1 MLRAWTGRRPRDF
14 LSRHDAANGRPR
26 TGERVSTLAAPAHGP
41 GSAALVGNDRILAG
55 LVLGV
60 MSFWLFAQTM
70 LNVAPVVGGDLGVGA
85 GAMNAAVA
93 LTSLFAGIF
102 VVVMGGLAD
111 RVGRVRITR
120 IGFCLGIAGSLLVAL
135 TPEGA
140 LAPPVLL
147 SGRALQGLSAACIMP
162 ASLALLKAG
171 WDGAGRQRAVSMW
184 SIGTWGGAGL
194 CSLVGGLM
202 AENFGWRSIFWAAV
216 LVSVAGLLLLR
227 GTPESRAPAR
237 KGWTFDLPGVLA
249 FMVAMLALQVLVIQG
264 AALGWASPL
273 ALGLMAAAVVGAA
286 VFVLVERRSPHAFF
300 DFGLFRN
307 RTYAGATLSNFL
319 VNGAAG
325 TLVVSL
331 QLVQMGGGMD
341 AGQAGLL
348 TLGYAAAIIFFIRA
362 GEKLLQR
369 SGPRRPMVLGCAITA
384 LGIMLLMP
392 TQLHLEHYRAL
403 ALAGFTLFGLGLA
416 FYATPSTDAALSNL
430 PAGQGGAGSGIYKM
444 ASSLGAAFGVAVSA
458 AVFTGLSSGG
468 EGVGWLEAL
477 TTFAGRQDNVALRE
491 AAFVALG
498 CNLAMMAA
506 AIVAI
511 MLTIP
516 AGRGRAG

>member
-1 MLRAWTGRRPRDF
+1 MSVF
-14 LSRHDAANGRPR
+14 
-26 TGERVSTLAAPAHGP
+26 AAPMSGRV
-41 GSAALVGNDRILAG
+41 GLVGNDRLLAA

-70 LNVAPVVGGDLGVGA
+70 LNIAPVVGADLGVGT
-85 GAMNAAVA
+85 GAMNTAVA

-120 IGFCLGIAGSLLVAL
+120 IGFSLGILGSLLVAL
-135 TPEGA
+135 TPAGT
-140 LAPPVLL
+140 LAAPVLL

-202 AENFGWRSIFWAAV
+202 AENFGWRAIFWVAAGV
-216 LVSVAGLLLLR
+216 GLAGLMLMR
-227 GTPESRAPAR
+227 GTPESRAPAQA
-237 KGWTFDLPGVLA
+237 GWKFDLPGVLA

-264 AALGWASPL
+264 GAMGWTSPL
-273 ALGLMAAAVVGAA
+273 ALGLLAAAVAA
-286 VFVLVERRSPHAFF
+286 GIAFVAIERRSPHSFF

-341 AGQAGLL
+341 AQQAGLL
-348 TLGYAAAIIFFIRA
+348 TLGYAAAIIGFIRV
-362 GEKLLQR
+362 GEKFLQR
-369 SGPRRPMVLGCAITA
+369 FGPRRPMVLGCAITA
-384 LGIMLLMP
+384 LGIVLLMP
-392 TQLHLEHYRAL
+392 TQLHLDHYRAL
-403 ALAGFTLFGLGLA
+403 ALVGFTLFGLGLA

-430 PAGQGGAGSGIYKM
+430 PAAQSGAGAGIYKM
-444 ASSLGAAFGVAVSA
+444 ASSLGAAFGVAISA
-458 AVFTGLSSGG
+458 AVFTGLAGDG
-468 EGVGWLEAL
+468 EGVAWLQAL
-477 TTFAGRQDNVALRE
+477 TTFAGRQDNLALRE

-498 CNLAMMAA
+498 CNLVMVVLAFLAVLA
-506 AIVAI
+506 
-511 MLTIP
+511 TIP
-516 AGRGRAG
+516 GGRPGARRDG